1 MRSEPAVLTAV
12 IDAEGRVRL
21 DFPAQ
26 QRAICKHKFANQ
38 CVEVEVRLV
47 GTKRTDAQNKAL
59 HALLREWGMAAGQSP
74 DLLKYLMLG
83 IAFGHIEQVMPV
95 TGEIQHMLAKPS
107 SSRLTV
113 HEFCHLI
120 EEVLRVAAENG
131 TFLQAPDEYRK
142 AKEAAAK
149 KARRAA

>member
-1 MRSEPAVLTAV
+1 MRAEPAVFPAV

-26 QRAICKHKFANQ
+26 QKAICKHKFSEQ
-38 CVEVEVRLV
+38 CVEVEIRLV
-47 GTKRTDAQNKAL
+47 GTKRTDAQNRAL
-59 HALLREWGMAAGQSP
+59 HALLREWGMASGQTP
-74 DLLKYLMLG
+74 DALKYLMLG
-83 IAFGHIEQVMPV
+83 IAFGHIEQVMPF
-95 TGEIQHMLAKPS
+95 TGEIAHLLAKPS

-131 TFLQAPDEYRK
+131 TFLQAPEEYRR